1 MTGSLLESR
10 SIGFSQ
16 LFLLLFIESSL
27 ISQKLFDKYFLS
39 FSINRRVALF
49 IRNEVVELKVIRK
62 GDEFFVVSIRNVGE
76 EFLDRDMLASH
87 TMYNLC
93 MLGMNIFII

>member
-1 MTGSLLESR
+1 M
-10 SIGFSQ
+10 
-16 LFLLLFIESSL
+16 
-27 ISQKLFDKYFLS
+27 
-39 FSINRRVALF
+39 
-49 IRNEVVELKVIRK
+49 VELKVIRK